1 MNKKHEPNIE
11 KICFLIK
18 FSLPFPCE
26 DQSWSLLR
34 KLGENV
40 HVDGDSTCD
49 SQTLSYKKHSGEE
62 FFQRKFRSSKMQSI
76 ITLLFLS
83 YVIMNVIEAHTPF
96 DNKKL
101 QKETIK
107 LTQDNSKY
115 GNIFSRRS
123 AQFPCFPCCFC
134 DLPIHSI
141 QKSTKGSSIPTTTSS
156 FRKFSTTRQST
167 ENDITQT
174 IIQAIILILI
184 IIEGFIVSVIGDYT
198 DHFSLVHWFLDIVVP
213 W

>member
-1 MNKKHEPNIE
+1 
-11 KICFLIK
+11 
-18 FSLPFPCE
+18 
-26 DQSWSLLR
+26 
-34 KLGENV
+34 
-40 HVDGDSTCD
+40 
-49 SQTLSYKKHSGEE
+49 
-62 FFQRKFRSSKMQSI
+62 MQSI

-83 YVIMNVIEAHTPF
+83 YVIMNVIEAHPPF

-134 DLPIHSI
+134 DLPIPSI

-156 FRKFSTTRQST
+156 FRKFSTTTASTTRQST
-167 ENDITQT
+167 KNDKTQT
-174 IIQAIILILI
+174 IIQDIGIILI

-198 DHFSLVHWFLDIVVP
+198 DHFSLVRWFLDIVVP